1 MFPLNRQKM
10 KVVIIEDEHLAAD
23 KLSRMLRDLDPEI
36 QILATLETVSESAD
50 WLSNNDP
57 PDLIFMDIQL
67 NDGIS
72 FEIFDSVKITTPI
85 VFTTAF
91 NEYAIK
97 AFKVNSVD
105 YLLKPYTKED
115 LQAAIEKY
123 RNLHKSETLHSEKID
138 HLYRQLVK
146 EYKTRFFVKL
156 GTHYHSVSTNEIA
169 CFFIRQRGTFLKTTV
184 GKNLDVDY
192 SLDQIQKLVDPA
204 QFFRINRNYIINI
217 DSISDI
223 ISYSSNRLKLILKNF
238 EHLDE
243 LLVSR
248 EKTGEFKKWLDR

>member
-1 MFPLNRQKM
+1 M

-115 LQAAIEKY
+115 LKAAIDKY
-123 RNLHKSETLHSEKID
+123 RTLHKGETLHSEKID

-146 EYKTRFFVKL
+146 EYKTRFFIKL

-192 SLDQIQKLVDPA
+192 SLDQIQKLVDPT

-223 ISYSSNRLKLILKNF
+223 ISYSSNRLKIILKNF